1 MKEERI
7 AQSKVT
13 RRSQITIPK
22 RVQDKLGKIKEGE
35 YILFFEEDNRIWIK
49 KGEIVEAP
57 SKKQ

>member
-22 RVQDKLGKIKEGE
+22 KVQDKLGKIKEGD
-35 YILFFEEDNRIWIK
+35 YILFFEDNNRICIR
-49 KGEIVEAP
+49 KGELIEAS
-57 SKKQ
+57 SKR

>member
-22 RVQDKLGKIKEGE
+22 RVQDKLGKVKEGD
-35 YILFFEEDNRIWIK
+35 YILFFEENNRIWIK
-49 KGEIVEAP
+49 KGEIVET
-57 SKKQ
+57 SVKR